1 MLQIAEADVPARSA
15 TSLSVLDPRAVRSEM
30 PRILAPRSADRTR
43 RRSAS
48 DLPREHLAIGILV
61 NVALANIWHRSI
73 ILRDCRGA
81 KHQAIRV
88 DACDF
93 GTGAGTGAA
102 L

>member
-1 MLQIAEADVPARSA
+1 MPARSA
-15 TSLSVLDPRAVRSEM
+15 TSLSVLDPRAVRSEIL
-30 PRILAPRSADRTR
+30 RILAPRSADRTR

-61 NVALANIWHRSI
+61 NVALVYIRHRSI
-73 ILRDCRGA
+73 VLRDCRGA
-81 KHQAIRV
+81 KHEAIRG

-93 GTGAGTGAA
+93 WTGAA